1 MTATLFQQLMRH
13 YGLTTRSLGA
23 QVGVGRSAISQIAR
37 GRLPRVD
44 VAILIARA
52 FDVTVEELWGVQIPD
67 NGEIPAKST
76 TETAFLKRS

>member
-1 MTATLFQQLMRH
+1 MKH

-52 FDVTVEELWGVQIPD
+52 FDVTVNLNLGV
-67 NGEIPAKST
+67 GEDTVYTCDFSYDYVKINAEYT
-76 TETAFLKRS
+76 T